1 MQKLNLSAAERERD
15 PEIIWMHQIK
25 AVKVEIKRW
34 QADINQHRSGFLL
47 SDTKRG
53 FGAAFMKEVDV
64 AQKALNALVT
74 AFKGNENK

>member
-1 MQKLNLSAAERERD
+1 
-15 PEIIWMHQIK
+15 MHQIK
-25 AVKVEIKRW
+25 EVKVEIKRW